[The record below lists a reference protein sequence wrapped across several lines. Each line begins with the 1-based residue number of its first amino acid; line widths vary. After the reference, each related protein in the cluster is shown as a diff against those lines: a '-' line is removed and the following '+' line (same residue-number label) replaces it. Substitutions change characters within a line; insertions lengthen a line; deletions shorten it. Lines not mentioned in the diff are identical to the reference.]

1 MIKIQHIQFSY
12 KDTKNVFSNFSLQ
25 INTPGIYGLLGEN
38 GIGKTT
44 LLKLIS
50 TLYFPSFGKILID
63 GKDIKERDVE
73 ALSKLYFMPDTIN
86 NCRMKF
92 KDFAQSYATFYNN
105 FNPDILNDCI
115 ESFHLNP
122 NQTITSMS
130 MGERKKAFCSFTL
143 AIGTEIL
150 LMDEPTNGLDI
161 PSKKIFRQLL
171 MRHIREDQCVLISTH
186 LVNDVEKLLDH
197 YVILNHSNQPF
208 MASEQEINERY
219 TFTTQ
224 LTPDGALYSEP
235 CASGYK
241 VIVPNYGESSDIDLE
256 MLFNA
261 VINGNLK

>member
-1 MIKIQHIQFSY
+1 MINIQHIQFSY
-12 KDTKNVFSNFSLQ
+12 KNTKDVFNNFNLQ
-25 INTPGIYGLLGEN
+25 ITSHGIYGLLGEN

-44 LLKLIS
+44 LLKMIS
-50 TLYFPSFGKILID
+50 TLYFPAFGKILID
-63 GKDIKERDVE
+63 EKDTKERDIE
-73 ALSKLYFMPDTIN
+73 TLSKLYFMPDTIS

-92 KDFAQSYATFYNN
+92 KDFAQSYATFYSN
-105 FNPDILNDCI
+105 FNSDILNDCI
-115 ESFHLNP
+115 ESFHLDP

-130 MGERKKAFCSFTL
+130 MGERKKAFCSFAL
-143 AIGTEIL
+143 AVGTEIL

-171 MRHIREDQCVLISTH
+171 MRHIREDQYVLISTH

-197 YVILNHSNQPF
+197 YIILNHSNKPF
-208 MASEQEINERY
+208 IASEQEINERY

-224 LTPDGALYSEP
+224 LTSEGALYSEP

-241 VIVPNYGESSDIDLE
+241 VIVPNQGESSDIDLE

-261 VINGNLK
+261 VIKGSLE